1 MVRVEG
7 GNEGRLKEEFEVK
20 ETKCMDI
27 KRHGG
32 PRRQTLTW
40 YSTVS
45 GVIRGYDDG
54 VVPA

>member
-1 MVRVEG
+1 MGRVEG
-7 GNEGRLKEEFEVK
+7 GNEGRLKEEVK

-40 YSTVS
+40 YSTLS
-45 GVIRGYDDG
+45 GVIRGLDDG
-54 VVPA
+54 VVPVLA